1 MQGNK
6 RSSGLKTKLS
16 VSTFQTI
23 VLISVAVL
31 SVAALALPATTRPGL
46 YMLSSGDVSS
56 DDIQSPSTITY
67 TSEVLTEQARQ
78 QAAQTV
84 PSVYLPV
91 DTSINRQ
98 QLERLQVALSFIN
111 SVRDD
116 DYADIAQKVLDLQAL
131 ETIPISED
139 LATTI
144 IALTS
149 NQWTSVQTEASNVLQ
164 QAMRSSIRED
174 QISSVINNLPS
185 LISLSIPVEQNNV
198 ILSLVTPFITPNRLF
213 SEELTEQARQEAMA
227 GVLPVTVTYA
237 SGEIIVRRGQIITP
251 AILEALAQS
260 GLLQGENRWKNLGAV
275 VCLVLVTFIFL
286 IFFFNRERVAS
297 LEDFRAMGV
306 IALLFI
312 LFLYTARLVIP
323 YNAVL
328 PYLFP
333 IPAFALI
340 LVSLF
345 NLEIGLIFSI
355 ALSILSGFNL
365 SDTFSITLFYLLTS
379 LTGIVILGK
388 GRRIVNFFWA
398 GIGIMLSG
406 SAVILS
412 FRLIDSYSDW
422 TNTITLIGAALFN
435 GFASASLSLLL
446 QYFSSQ
452 ILGVVTPL
460 QLMDLSR
467 PDHPLLQF
475 LLLNA
480 PGTYQHSLQVSNL
493 AEQAAEAIGADPLL
507 TKVGALYHDAG
518 KAANPSFFIENQPP
532 GTVNPHDTLSPVD
545 SAKIIIR
552 HVTDGVDLAEKYH
565 IPHRLIDF
573 IREHHGNHL
582 TRYQYARALQVA
594 NNAVDT
600 INTEPFRYP
609 GPTPRSKETAL
620 LMLAD
625 GCEARARAERPRDD
639 EELKKVIKKVIDYN
653 QLEGQLDQTP
663 LTLKDLQ
670 TVADSFF
677 NTLKNL
683 YHPRIQYPD
692 YSAAEKNITTSG
704 AITEPMKLNTDRTS
718 QKDSNG

>member
-1 MQGNK
+1 M
-6 RSSGLKTKLS
+6 
-16 VSTFQTI
+16 
-23 VLISVAVL
+23 VAVL
-31 SVAALALPATTRPGL
+31 SVAALALPATSRPGL
-46 YMLSSGDVSS
+46 YMLEPGDVSG
-56 DDIQSPSTITY
+56 DDIQSPRTITY

-78 QAAQTV
+78 QAAQSV
-84 PSVYLPV
+84 SLVYLPV
-91 DTSINRQ
+91 DTTINRQ
-98 QLERLQVALSFIN
+98 QLEQLQVALSFIN

-116 DYADIAQKVLDLQAL
+116 SYADTTQKILDLQAL
-131 ETIPISED
+131 ETIPINED
-139 LATTI
+139 LASQI
-144 IALTS
+144 ISLSA
-149 NQWTSVQTEASNVLQ
+149 NQWASIQTESVNVLQ
-164 QAMRSSIRED
+164 QAMRASIRED

-185 LISLSIPVEQNNV
+185 LISLTVPVDQTNI
-198 ILSLVTPFITPNRLF
+198 ILALVTPFITPNRLF
-213 SEELTEQARQEAMA
+213 SEDLTELARQDAMA
-227 GVLPVTVTYA
+227 NVAPLTVTYA

-251 AILEALAQS
+251 AIQEALSQS
-260 GLLQGENRWKNLGAV
+260 GLLQGENRWKNLAAV
-275 VCLVLVTFIFL
+275 ICLVVVLFTFLGFFL
-286 IFFFNRERVAS
+286 RREKISS
-297 LEDFRAMGV
+297 LDDFRANEV

-323 YNAVL
+323 YHAVL

-355 ALSILSGFNL
+355 ILSVLAGFNL
-365 SDTFSITLFYLLTS
+365 SDTFSITLFYILTS

-412 FRLIDSYSDW
+412 FRLIDSFADSAG
-422 TNTITLIGAALFN
+422 TITLVGAAIFN
-435 GFASASLSLLL
+435 GFASASLSLIL

-480 PGTYQHSLQVSNL
+480 PGTYQHSLQVGNL
-493 AEQAAEAIGADPLL
+493 AEQAAESIGADPLL

-532 GTVNPHDTLSPVD
+532 GTTNPHDKLVPVD

-552 HVTDGVDLAEKYH
+552 HVSDGVDLAEKYRL
-565 IPHRLIDF
+565 PPRLIDF
-573 IREHHGNHL
+573 IREHHGSHL
-582 TRYQYARALQVA
+582 TRYQYARALQAA
-594 NNAVDT
+594 NNAVDA
-600 INTEPFRYP
+600 INTEAFRYP

-639 EELKKVIKKVIDYN
+639 EELRKIIKKVIDYN

-670 TVADSFF
+670 TIADSFF
-677 NTLKNL
+677 NTLKNV

-692 YSAAEKNITTSG
+692 YGSAEKNISSSG
-704 AITEPMKLNTDRTS
+704 AITEPIKLITNNEPP
-718 QKDSNG
+718 KEKNG